1 MLKWVT
7 QSPSVRYVL
16 PFAAFLAVSVLLP
29 LLRVNPIAGEVIRLT
44 VVGGVL
50 LVVAFPLVD
59 FRVTSWK
66 GSVAVGVLVFLVWV
80 GPDVLFPGYRDSAL
94 FRNPIVGYGVVP
106 LPDAVRSHVPFLVF
120 RGLRAVVLVPIIEEL
135 FWRAWLPRWII
146 RRDFTAVP
154 LGTYTATAFI
164 LTVLLFA
171 SEHGAHWDVGLAAGI
186 AYNWWM
192 IRTRGLGDCIL
203 AHAVTN
209 SCLAGY
215 VVAGGQWQYW

>member
-16 PFAAFLAVSVLLP
+16 PFGAFLAVSLLLP
-29 LLRVNPIAGEVIRLT
+29 LLGVNPTAGEVIRLM
-44 VVGGVL
+44 VVGGAL

-80 GPDVLFPGYRDSAL
+80 GPDVLFPEYRDSAL
-94 FRNPIVGYGVVP
+94 FRNPIVGYGVVS
-106 LPDAVRSHVPFLVF
+106 LPDSVRSNVPFLVL
-120 RGLRAVVLVPIIEEL
+120 RGLRAVVLVPILEEL

-154 LGTYTATAFI
+154 LGTYTSTAFI

-192 IRTRGLGDCIL
+192 IRTRSLGDCIL

-209 SCLAGY
+209 GCLAGY
-215 VVAGGQWQYW
+215 VVAAGQWQYW